1 LRDGYNEGPSKDR
14 LIAGQKKETVMK
26 KALVSFIPLLLA
38 SFIVAFPLSA
48 AGQNRE
54 KFVISAHAGGVNA
67 VTGRAA
73 LRSHGNGEWQQLTIK
88 EDLETGDVVRT
99 GLDGRVEMLLNPG
112 SYLRIGEDS
121 EVELT
126 DNSLDNLAVRLT
138 RGTAIVEVTGADD
151 SELLINITTPH
162 TRMAI
167 VRRGLYR
174 VNVVPGDVTELIVR
188 KGRVMLEPTH
198 TRIKGG
204 DKVVFSDNSFSIAKL
219 KKSDKIEDR
228 VEAWSKERAQLLA
241 RANSRLP
248 VRTLTGFL
256 ASYRGDWWLSNFR
269 GRPGFWLYNSGSS
282 CYTFFPFSY
291 GWGSPYGT
299 AYGSSLYGTIYYYNP
314 TSGSASSGWP
324 AGGGGGGSGTGNGTG
339 NGTGGGTYT
348 APPSSHALSERPA
361 RARDT
366 QPMGPARRPDMP

>member
-1 LRDGYNEGPSKDR
+1 
-14 LIAGQKKETVMK
+14 MK
-26 KALVSFIPLLLA
+26 KALVSLIPLLVA
-38 SFIVAFPLSA
+38 SFISAFPFSA
-48 AGQNRE
+48 AAQNRE

-198 TRIKGG
+198 TKVKGG

-219 KKSDKIEDR
+219 KKSDKTEDHL
-228 VEAWSKERAQLLA
+228 EGWSKERAQLLA

-248 VRTLTGFL
+248 RGTLTTL
-256 ASYRGDWWLSNFR
+256 VSSYRGDWWLSFS
-269 GRPGFWLYNSGSS
+269 GRPGFWLYNLGGGF
-282 CYTFFPFSY
+282 YTFFPFSY

-299 AYGSSLYGTIYYYNP
+299 PYGSSLYGTIYYYNP
-314 TSGSASSGWP
+314 VPGNTSSGGWP
-324 AGGGGGGSGTGNGTG
+324 AGGGGGSGTGSGTGSGS
-339 NGTGGGTYT
+339 GGGTFGA
-348 APPSSHALSERPA
+348 APPSPVSDSPA
-361 RARDT
+361 RPRDV
-366 QPMGPARRPDMP
+366 QPMTPARPQRPDPH